1 MKKTIELN
9 NELFDMRKAKG
20 KLKPFVRRSLTDCY
34 KKPSALKQ
42 SIYRDW
48 VNWLIELNNITT
60 DMHFGPMSVLSFNTC
75 VFTLG
80 CDVYNDVNQ
89 LIGQIYISP
98 TRQEF
103 CTNSYPRESV

>member
-9 NELFDMRKAKG
+9 NEIFDVRKVKG
-20 KLKPFVRRSLTDCY
+20 KLRPFVSRSLTDCY
-34 KKPSALKQ
+34 KKPSVLKQ
-42 SIYRDW
+42 TIYGNW
-48 VNWLIELNNITT
+48 VNWLIELNDTAT
-60 DMHFGPMSVLSFNTC
+60 DMHFGPVSVLSYNTS

-80 CDVYNDVNQ
+80 CDVYNNNRQ

-103 CTNSYPRESV
+103 WKEA